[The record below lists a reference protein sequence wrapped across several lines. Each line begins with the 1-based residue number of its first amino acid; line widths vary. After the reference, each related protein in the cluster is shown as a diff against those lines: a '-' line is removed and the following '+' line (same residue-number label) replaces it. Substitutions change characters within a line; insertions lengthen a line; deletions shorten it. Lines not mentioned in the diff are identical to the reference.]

1 MAFFAKNSNGSP
13 VQSVGQDANDP
24 HKRNENKTIL
34 CSCEGC
40 NEPADVAMGGKDLCN
55 FHFAC
60 REYPDLM
67 TRELQANSDIVKI
80 AKAYDSTKNPV
91 LRSMIFTEFV
101 GRVSERHL
109 NSYRVLTAEG
119 ALEWFDFPLPKPLS
133 ACRHPSRFVPPSYY
147 LQDLLCKR
155 IEAAVAISRAK
166 KGREPAISQE
176 ERAKRQ
182 FHDLMEKLTKS
193 KPSAPLYDDVPFP
206 EYEC

>member
-1 MAFFAKNSNGSP
+1 MAYFAKDSKGSP
-13 VQSVGQDANDP
+13 VPAQGRDYDDP
-24 HKRNENKTIL
+24 HKRNERGTIL

-40 NEPADVAMGGKDLCN
+40 TEPADVEIGGKDLCN

-67 TRELQANSDIVKI
+67 TKELQANSDIVKI
-80 AKAYDSTKNPV
+80 AKAYDLTKNPV

-101 GRVSERHL
+101 GRVSERRL
-109 NSYRVLTAEG
+109 NTYRVLTSEG

-155 IEAAVAISRAK
+155 IEASVAISRAK
-166 KGREPAISQE
+166 KGREPALSQE
-176 ERAKRQ
+176 ERARRQ